1 MGLEPQGGRPDPKAG
16 GEGGAGPSP
25 SKGAGQANDAG
36 EFDETKHPRAP
47 DGKFGKGSGSSSG
60 GQMGAGE
67 AGSGGEKKQAGEVDK
82 PGREPQMG
90 GNSNGKKRQQSQAS
104 ALYKPQKHTPEQV
117 EAIANK
123 IVAAFPGGAEAIAR
137 TLERLKS
144 VPSTDKPV
152 EEGGFRIY
160 REDGSYDY
168 TPERKA
174 VHEQIV
180 KNIFSDARVAAA
192 TPKDG
197 EAPVVTLL
205 GGRGGS
211 GKSWISSKGPLAGKA
226 IEAGGEVP
234 EGMEGGT
241 IVLDADFIKSQLPGY
256 DGWKASKFH
265 EESSDVLDMVDEY
278 ARKAGINV
286 TLDATMKSESSI
298 AKRIAAYEEMGY
310 ETEGHYMHLPPEE
323 AATRAMARYAKGG
336 KFDGRFVP
344 PEVILGNVNNEQ
356 NFDTFSKRFRKWT
369 VYENTGKAPR
379 LVESSHDDE

>member
-1 MGLEPQGGRPDPKAG
+1 MTRNRFAWNPGDLKLASF
-16 GEGGAGPSP
+16 GA
-25 SKGAGQANDAG
+25 ADAA
-36 EFDETKHPRAP
+36 EWNENQHPRAP

-67 AGSGGEKKQAGEVDK
+67 AGSEGSKKQAGELDRGGK
-82 PGREPQMG
+82 EPQMG

-226 IEAGGEVP
+226 IDPEHEPA

-241 IVLDADFIKSQLPGY
+241 LVLDVDFIKSKLPGY
-256 DGWKASKFH
+256 EGWKASAFH
-265 EESSDVLDMVDEY
+265 EESSDVMAKIDE
-278 ARKAGINV
+278 AALALGVNV
-286 TLDATMKSESSI
+286 TLDATMKSESWI
-298 AKRIAAYEEMGY
+298 AKRLAAYQSMGY
-310 ETEGHYMHLPPEE
+310 ESEGYYMHLPPEE
-323 AATRAMARYAKGG
+323 AATRAMARYAKAG

-344 PEVILGNVNNEQ
+344 PEVILGNVDNEQ
-356 NFDTFSKRFRKWT
+356 NFDKFSNQFRKWA
-369 VYENTGKAPR
+369 VYENTGKEPR
-379 LVESSHDDE
+379 LVESSHDDD